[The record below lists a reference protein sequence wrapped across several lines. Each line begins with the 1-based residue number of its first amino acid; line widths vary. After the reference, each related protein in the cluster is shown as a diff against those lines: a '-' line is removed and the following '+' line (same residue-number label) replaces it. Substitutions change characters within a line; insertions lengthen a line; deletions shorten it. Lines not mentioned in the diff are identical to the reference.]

1 MTEMM
6 MMKTMMMTTMERVMM
21 VERRQQIRKAMLQIK
36 VKGLEKALRNNNN
49 NNNSNKDKDDETLF
63 LPLRSVQFVSAP

>member
-49 NNNSNKDKDDETLF
+49 NNSNKDKDDETLF
-63 LPLRSVQFVSAP
+63 LPLRSVRFVSAP

>member
-49 NNNSNKDKDDETLF
+49 NNSNKDKDFETLF
-63 LPLRSVQFVSAP
+63 LPLRSVRFVSAP

>member
-63 LPLRSVQFVSAP
+63 LPLRSVRFVSAP